1 MKTSFSS
8 FHPPTQHLTAQLNSS
23 PTGATM
29 GPFPPKAGHQL
40 QLNWQPAGIHTC
52 HGGGF
57 QPPSRWRPVRGVETP
72 SRSPTYWQ
80 ALAVRSSVLVANGPS
95 EVIPGTVFDVH

>member
-57 QPPSRWRPVRGVETP
+57 QPPSRWRPVRGVGLL
-72 SRSPTYWQ
+72 SDC
-80 ALAVRSSVLVANGPS
+80 PS
-95 EVIPGTVFDVH
+95 ERISRGDFGERGREKTAEKKPDRLES